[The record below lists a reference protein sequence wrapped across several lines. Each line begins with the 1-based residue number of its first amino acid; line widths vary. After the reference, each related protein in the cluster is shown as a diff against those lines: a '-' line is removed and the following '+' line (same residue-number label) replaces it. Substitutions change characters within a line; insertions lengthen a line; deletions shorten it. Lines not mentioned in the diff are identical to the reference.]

1 MIFDKS
7 IQNIEKIFDEN
18 IEKIFDENIEK
29 IFDENIVLVKDD
41 SEALN
46 ECWENKSS
54 SEFTFISFLPPN
66 WLSLQPPNPASNS
79 IIHLHIILGT
89 KFKFLQTKDGDL
101 KTFVMMVVNNRQIK
115 WPLL

>member
-41 SEALN
+41 SEAWMNVEKTNLLQN
-46 ECWENKSS
+46 SL
-54 SEFTFISFLPPN
+54 SFL
-66 WLSLQPPNPASNS
+66 LSLQIDFPFKLPTLHPTQSFIS
-79 IIHLHIILGT
+79 IS
-89 KFKFLQTKDGDL
+89 FQEQ
-101 KTFVMMVVNNRQIK
+101 N
-115 WPLL
+115 